1 MATMTTPQN
10 ELQARKAMLLRSNW
24 VGAAPDA
31 KQEFNPVS
39 ETPLERSYQRN
50 KSATRDMLT
59 MKRDNTP
66 FETERTIVSPA
77 STFVAF
83 KYAPPPKAV
92 AGSLDRSSMN
102 IVLGSDGRSLE
113 TTNTSYGSTTGHRH
127 PPPIDLLQ
135 QVAPKRDTTL
145 DGSHRASMT
154 EQHFANIWNPFKSD
168 FPTRAASSTS
178 GEVLRDMMHRNTRS
192 QFDPDERYFL
202 PPTEQYVM
210 GWGIKDKYGQSCA
223 KYVEGAAWYG
233 RTGSHITKFMERQ
246 ALGARHHLSGPMT
259 KTTLH
264 Y

>member
-1 MATMTTPQN
+1 MATPLN
-10 ELQARKAMLLRSNW
+10 EMQARKAMLLRSNW
-24 VGAAPDA
+24 VAAGADA
-31 KQEFNPVS
+31 TQEFIPVS
-39 ETPLERSYQRN
+39 ETPLDRSYQRS

-66 FETERTIVSPA
+66 FESERATVSPA
-77 STFVAF
+77 STFVAS

-135 QVAPKRDTTL
+135 IVAPKRDTTL

-168 FPTRAASSTS
+168 FPERAASCTS
-178 GEVLRDMMHRNTRS
+178 GGMLREMMHRGTKS

-210 GWGIKDKYGQSCA
+210 GWGIKDQYGKSCA
-223 KYVEGAAWYG
+223 KYVDGAAWYG
-233 RTGSHITKFMERQ
+233 RTGSHITKFSERL

-259 KTTLH
+259 KTALH